1 LALVAVEPE
10 WSATTSMD
18 PGWWCGDWP
27 PGGGTAQ
34 VYVDWRRRHCR
45 LLRAHEAAGPMQ
57 NDQAQRLSKQYGL
70 DLERDSALTHACEPL
85 VTKRP
90 VRAVTDRGRAFLDA
104 WESRLLPNA

>member
-1 LALVAVEPE
+1 
-10 WSATTSMD
+10 
-18 PGWWCGDWP
+18 
-27 PGGGTAQ
+27 
-34 VYVDWRRRHCR
+34 
-45 LLRAHEAAGPMQ
+45 MQ

-104 WESRLLPNA
+104 WGVEIAPERVGRPSTDSRKAALADAVHAAAPRPGECSAG